1 MYEAHEAHLAHKA
14 HPAHYA
20 HMQHIIDI
28 QPNLCMT
35 YSEPSVQGISR
46 DLPFFSHRAE
56 IP

>member
-1 MYEAHEAHLAHKA
+1 MIVYLFLYDAGMIHDMLFLPSFSFDLLK
-14 HPAHYA
+14 
-20 HMQHIIDI
+20 
-28 QPNLCMT
+28 